1 MTCVSNFGIIKYGH
15 NTLLSIV
22 THLVGSTFLDAVN
35 FCYCVHTVLICKK
48 ITFRKCDYRYRQE
61 LIMWRGEY
69 LTLYSPVIDDC
80 AQVKWLPFCV
90 T

>member
-1 MTCVSNFGIIKYGH
+1 MKIFQFTVYNFIIIIYMYVQTCS
-15 NTLLSIV
+15 
-22 THLVGSTFLDAVN
+22 
-35 FCYCVHTVLICKK
+35 
-48 ITFRKCDYRYRQE
+48 QE

-80 AQVKWLPFCV
+80 AEVKQLPFRV

>member
-1 MTCVSNFGIIKYGH
+1 MNLKGLHIWLRY
-15 NTLLSIV
+15 N
-22 THLVGSTFLDAVN
+22 
-35 FCYCVHTVLICKK
+35 YK
-48 ITFRKCDYRYRQE
+48 IYFNQE

-80 AQVKWLPFCV
+80 AEVKRLPFHV